1 MDAIALGASLIMI
14 LLATVVIRA
23 VITFVPR
30 GRRLVV
36 TRRGRAA
43 TVKGPGLAVVLPGV
57 DSAVMTPHE
66 PDYLDILW
74 LAATTADG
82 VAVSVNGLALAS
94 VRDPVGYA
102 RHHTSPVSATVT
114 EAEEAIRRYVS
125 RHDLAE
131 LADPSDDDLR
141 ELSATIT
148 ERTGEWGVEVA
159 LIEFSRIEIRLK
171 DDLLKW
177 ADGFA
182 VRRAAAL
189 SARPDGSGPAAPDGA
204 TSPALPHTDSHT
216 VPGTVSHTV
225 PGTGTL
231 HHRMT
236 RGGQRLAVLA
246 RGGERTLFVYGSGAG
261 DTPLQTIVME
271 RDESDH
277 LAELLHSGSVP
288 DRLAALERRLAD
300 LAAQPR

>member
-36 TRRGRAA
+36 TRRGHAA
-43 TVKGPGLAVVLPGV
+43 TVKGPGLAVVLPRV
-57 DSAVMTPHE
+57 DSAVMTPHK

-171 DDLLKW
+171 EDLLKW

-189 SARPDGSGPAAPDGA
+189 AARPDGSGPAAPDGE
-204 TSPALPHTDSHT
+204 TSPTVSHT
-216 VPGTVSHTV
+216 VPGETSHTV

-246 RGGERTLFVYGSGAG
+246 RGDERTLFVYGAGAG
-261 DTPLQTIVME
+261 ETPLQTIVME

-277 LAELLHSGSVP
+277 LAELLHSESVP
-288 DRLAALERRLAD
+288 ERLAVLERRLAD

>member
-14 LLATVVIRA
+14 LLATVAIRA
-23 VITFVPR
+23 VITFVPS

-102 RHHTSPVSATVT
+102 LHHTSPVSATVA

-189 SARPDGSGPAAPDGA
+189 SARPGM
-204 TSPALPHTDSHT
+204 
-216 VPGTVSHTV
+216 PGTVSHTV

-246 RGGERTLFVYGSGAG
+246 RGGERTLFVYGAG

-277 LAELLHSGSVP
+277 LAELLHSSSVP

>member
-36 TRRGRAA
+36 TRRGHAA
-43 TVKGPGLAVVLPGV
+43 TVKGPGLAVVLPRV
-57 DSAVMTPHE
+57 DSAVMTPHK

-171 DDLLKW
+171 EDLLKW

-182 VRRAAAL
+182 IRRAATLAAQEDL
-189 SARPDGSGPAAPDGA
+189 TRAAPP
-204 TSPALPHTDSHT
+204 TES
-216 VPGTVSHTV
+216 SHTV

-236 RGGQRLAVLA
+236 RSGQRLALLA
-246 RGGERTLFVYGSGAG
+246 QGDERTLFVYGPDAG
-261 DTPLQTIVME
+261 DTPRQTIVLE
-271 RDESDH
+271 RDEADD
-277 LAELLHSGSVP
+277 LAELLHSSSVP
-288 DRLAALERRLAD
+288 DRLAVVERRLAD
-300 LAAQPR
+300 LTTQAR

>member
-189 SARPDGSGPAAPDGA
+189 SARPDGSRAAAPDGA
-204 TSPALPHTDSHT
+204 TSPALSHTDSHS

-236 RGGQRLAVLA
+236 RSGQRLAVLA
-246 RGGERTLFVYGSGAG
+246 RGGERTLFVYGAGAG

-277 LAELLHSGSVP
+277 LAELLHSESVP
-288 DRLAALERRLAD
+288 ERLAALERRLAD